1 MPSEASQI
9 EAIGLM
15 AAHESA
21 LAELYRTCARQFP
34 EHQDFWSRLAEDEVR
49 HARWVA
55 GFADDVKR
63 GTAEVNPGRFESES
77 MLASLDAVK
86 ERRAE
91 AQTGEPSLL
100 DALSSAKKFE
110 DELIESRYFEIFDE
124 DAPGLKALLRRLQAE
139 TLVHRRRVTEAW
151 EKKGGKTF

>member
-1 MPSEASQI
+1 MPSEADQI

-21 LAELYRTCARQFP
+21 LAELYRTYAGQFP
-34 EHQDFWSRLAEDEVR
+34 EHQDFWSGLAGDEVR

-124 DAPGLKALLRRLQAE
+124 DAPELKDLLKVLKAE
-139 TLVHRRRVTEAW
+139 TEVHRKRVTEAL
-151 EKKGGKTF
+151 EGAKG